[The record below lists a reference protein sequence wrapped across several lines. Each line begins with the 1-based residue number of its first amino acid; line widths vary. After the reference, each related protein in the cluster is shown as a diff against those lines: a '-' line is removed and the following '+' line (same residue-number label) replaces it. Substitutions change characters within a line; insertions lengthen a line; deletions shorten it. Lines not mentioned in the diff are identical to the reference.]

1 MKNFFALIILLS
13 AFSNLYSQ
21 QKDSTLTLIIE
32 KAVSVSPALEALR
45 SKQAAAETGIA
56 QVSNLPDPILTL
68 GLANLPTNSFSFTQ
82 EPMTGKIVGLSQAVP
97 FPGKLNAA
105 GEVQEKDA
113 EIIEQEILDK
123 RNEIINNVTRTYYD
137 LRFTREAIRIARQSK
152 DLLNQIAEVVESKYS
167 VSRATQQNLI
177 QVNVEITN
185 QLDRIE
191 ELTARENSNLAILN
205 SYLLDDI
212 DAPIPTKEI
221 PTLTESD
228 LTIASLDSLAK
239 EYRPF
244 LRGIQKQ
251 KEKAGLM
258 EDLAEYEFY
267 PNFNFSVQ
275 YSQRD
280 EIARTNT
287 PLNDFFTAMVGISL
301 PINYG
306 GKKSAKVEEARLKQ
320 KMYDDQYNA
329 ALQFLKKSFGT
340 SLSKLNELIAREKLI
355 RTGLL
360 PQAQQSLKAALA
372 SYEVGEIDF
381 INVIDAQNKLFGIET
396 KLYKLRTEFF
406 KETAQLQFLTGSEN
420 FNGRS
425 LSGELR

>member
-1 MKNFFALIILLS
+1 MLKNFIVVFLLITNINLLL
-13 AFSNLYSQ
+13 AQ
-21 QKDSTLTLIIE
+21 EKDSTLTDLIN
-32 KAVSVSPALEALR
+32 KAVSVSPALEAIR
-45 SKQAAAETGIA
+45 SKQDAEGA
-56 QVSNLPDPILTL
+56 EVPQVSNLPDPMLTL

-105 GEVQEKDA
+105 GDVQEKDV

-123 RNEIINNVTRTYYD
+123 RNEIINNVSKTYYD
-137 LRFTREAIRIARQSK
+137 LRFTREALRIARQSK
-152 DLLNQIAEVVESKYS
+152 DLLNQIAEVVEAKYS

-177 QVNVEITN
+177 QINVEITN

-191 ELTARENSNLAILN
+191 ELLGRENSNLAVLN
-205 SYLLDDI
+205 SYLLEDPES
-212 DAPIPTKEI
+212 PIPTKSI
-221 PTLTESD
+221 PPLNESQ

-239 EYRPF
+239 NHRPF

-251 KEKAGLM
+251 KEKAELM
-258 EDLAEYEFY
+258 EELAEYEFY

-306 GKKSAKVEEARLKQ
+306 GKKSAKVEEAQLRQ
-320 KMYDDQYNA
+320 KMFNDQYFA
-329 ALQFLKKSFGT
+329 ALQSLQKSFGA
-340 SLSKLNELIAREKLI
+340 SLSKLNQIIEREKLI
-355 RTGLL
+355 RTGLM
-360 PQAQQSLKAALA
+360 PQAQQSLRAALA

-381 INVIDAQNKLFGIET
+381 INVIDAQNKLFDIET
-396 KLYKLRTEFF
+396 KLYKLRTEYF
-406 KETAQLQFLTGSEN
+406 KETAQLEFLTGKD
-420 FNGRS
+420 F
-425 LSGELR
+425 

>member
-1 MKNFFALIILLS
+1 MLKNFIVVFLLITNINLLL
-13 AFSNLYSQ
+13 AQ
-21 QKDSTLTLIIE
+21 EKDSTLTDLIN
-32 KAVSVSPALEALR
+32 KAVSVSPALEAIR
-45 SKQAAAETGIA
+45 SKQDAEGA
-56 QVSNLPDPILTL
+56 EVPQVSNLPDPMLTL

-105 GEVQEKDA
+105 GDVQEKDV

-123 RNEIINNVTRTYYD
+123 RNEIINNVSKTYYD
-137 LRFTREAIRIARQSK
+137 LRFTREALRIARQSK
-152 DLLNQIAEVVESKYS
+152 DLLNQIAEVVEAKYS

-177 QVNVEITN
+177 QINVEITN

-191 ELTARENSNLAILN
+191 ELLGRENSNLAVLN
-205 SYLLDDI
+205 SYLLEDPES
-212 DAPIPTKEI
+212 PIPTKSI
-221 PTLTESD
+221 PSLNESQ
-228 LTIASLDSLAK
+228 LTIARLDSLAK
-239 EYRPF
+239 NHRPF

-251 KEKAGLM
+251 KEKAELM
-258 EDLAEYEFY
+258 EELAEYEFY

-306 GKKSAKVEEARLKQ
+306 GKKSAKVEEAQLRQ
-320 KMYDDQYNA
+320 KMFNDQYFA
-329 ALQFLKKSFGT
+329 ALQSLQKSFGA
-340 SLSKLNELIAREKLI
+340 SLSKLNQIIEREKLI
-355 RTGLL
+355 RTGLM
-360 PQAQQSLKAALA
+360 PQAQQSLRAALA

-381 INVIDAQNKLFGIET
+381 INVIDAQNKLFDIET
-396 KLYKLRTEFF
+396 KLYKLRTEYF
-406 KETAQLQFLTGSEN
+406 KETAQLEFLTGKD
-420 FNGRS
+420 F
-425 LSGELR
+425 